1 MRLNFFPKSIDFD
14 TLFRRQNAKLGEAAE
29 SLSDLLAD
37 LTGAPEKCQRLYALE
52 TDANELSRT
61 IATSLAST
69 FITALDREDI
79 HALNTAQETAINL
92 IRAIASRVG
101 LYRMGEIRPTA
112 RELVDDLRLMTGQTG
127 EMLRLLHAGK
137 LVDEA
142 SSEVRRLKART
153 DSLLILGL
161 TEIYEGGIASASDV
175 VKLVK
180 WSQIY
185 DRIEE
190 AIAQVEQVAGVIEG
204 ISLKNA

>member
-14 TLFRRQNAKLGEAAE
+14 TLFRRQNATLCEAAE
-29 SLSDLLAD
+29 SLSALLAD
-37 LTGAPEKCQRLYALE
+37 LTEAPEKCQRLYALE

-92 IRAIASRVG
+92 IRSIASRVG
-101 LYRMGEIRPTA
+101 LYRMGEIRAAA

-142 SSEVRRLKART
+142 NSEVRRLKART

>member
-1 MRLNFFPKSIDFD
+1 MRLNFFPRSIDFD
-14 TLFRRQNAKLGEAAE
+14 TLFREQNAKLREAAE
-29 SLSDLLAD
+29 LLSALLAD
-37 LTGAPEKCQRLYALE
+37 FTGVPEKCQRLYALE
-52 TDANELSRT
+52 ADANELSRT

-79 HALNTAQETAINL
+79 HALNTAQETAVNL
-92 IRAIASRVG
+92 VRAIASRVG
-101 LYRMGEIRPTA
+101 LYGVGEIRPTA

-127 EMLRLLHAGK
+127 EMLRLMHAK
-137 LVDEA
+137 KPVDEA

-161 TEIYEGGIASASDV
+161 TEIYEGGIASATDV
-175 VKLVK
+175 VRLLK

-190 AIAQVEQVAGVIEG
+190 AIGQVEQVASVIEG